1 MAKNKKSGGGGTGG
15 ESSLRT
21 LVDQLRKESIDNGEL
36 IVASNF
42 ILSNISNN
50 IADMTE
56 HILKMPTMIT
66 ASQGAAPSVALKEV
80 QNEQKKEEAK
90 DNERED
96 TIKSTLEKSL
106 EELQGLRKDMKKGSL
121 LDILISGAALLAG
134 SVIGLVKQYFDIF
147 KKVLSPLINLFKG
160 EGKLFATLVDRVKD
174 GWVMFTGI
182 FTRLGKFF
190 GESSIVKYLKETGAV
205 IGEFFKGVGSLF
217 GGGGGSEGGFIS
229 KLTKFFGELA
239 GKFSY
244 FLKLGE
250 IIGKRILFPII
261 TIYDTVMGAMQ
272 GFDKEGIFGA
282 FKGAIAGFINSIFGG
297 ILDLLKDG
305 VSWVL
310 NLLGFENASKF
321 LDSFSFQALIEQA
334 INGIFD
340 FFKGVFNFVMDLFK
354 NPAAAMEKLAA
365 IGDAAKE
372 GLKKILRDL
381 LPKPS
386 GGTAEKIAAKLIPDA
401 VYEFAGL
408 DPKTGAVVQGTSE
421 TGAPAKALAA
431 TAGENT
437 AVKAEQEA
445 KAAGTAAMAGLNASS
460 GQVVNNNTTQAA
472 ILKAKSTNWEPDD
485 QWARSGMSFMGA

>member
-96 TIKSTLEKSL
+96 NIKSTLQKSL

-134 SVIGLVKQYFDIF
+134 AISGLVKQYFDVF

-160 EGKLFATLVDRVKD
+160 DGKIFATLVDRVKD
-174 GWVMFTGI
+174 GWTWFTNI
-182 FTRLGKFF
+182 FSKLGKFF
-190 GESSIVKYLKETGAV
+190 GESSIVKYLKETASV
-205 IGEFFKGVGSLF
+205 IGEFFKGVGALF
-217 GGGGGSEGGFIS
+217 GGGGEGGFIS
-229 KLTKFFGELA
+229 KLVKFFGEIG
-239 GKFSY
+239 GKFKY

-250 IIGKRILFPII
+250 VIGKRILFPII
-261 TIYDTVMGAMQ
+261 AIYDTIMGALS
-272 GFDKEGIFGA
+272 GYEKEGIFGA
-282 FKGAIAGFINSIFGG
+282 IKGAIAGFINSIFGG
-297 ILDLLKDG
+297 ILDLIKDG

-310 NLLGFENASKF
+310 NLFGFENASKA
-321 LDSFSFQALIEQA
+321 LDSFSFQDLIEKA

-340 FFKGVFNFVMDLFK
+340 FYKGVFNFVMDLFK
-354 NPAAAMEKLAA
+354 DPGKAMEKLAA

-372 GLKKILRDL
+372 GLKKILRSL
-381 LPKPS
+381 LPSPAGS
-386 GGTAEKIAAKLIPDA
+386 TAEKIAAKLIPDS

-421 TGAPAKALAA
+421 TGAPSKALAA
-431 TAGENT
+431 SAGENV

-445 KAAGTAAMAGLNASS
+445 KAAGTAALAGMNSASS
-460 GQVVNNNTTQAA
+460 QVVNNNTTQAA
-472 ILKAKSTNWEPDD
+472 IIKAKSTNWEPDD
-485 QWARSGMSFMGA
+485 QWARSNMSFMGA

>member
-42 ILSNISNN
+42 ILSNISSN

-56 HILKMPTMIT
+56 HILKMPTMIA

-80 QNEQKKEEAK
+80 QNEQKKEETK

-96 TIKSTLEKSL
+96 RIKSTLEKSL

-147 KKVLSPLINLFKG
+147 KKTLSPLI
-160 EGKLFATLVDRVKD
+160 KLFQGNGKMFAGLVDRIKD
-174 GWVMFTGI
+174 GWVAFSNV
-182 FTRLGKFF
+182 FVRLGKFF
-190 GESSIVKYLKETGAV
+190 GESSIVKYLKETAGV
-205 IGEFFKGVGSLF
+205 IGEFFKGVGALF
-217 GGGGGSEGGFIS
+217 SGGGSEGFIS
-229 KLTKFFGELA
+229 KLTKFFA
-239 GKFSY
+239 SIADKFKY

-250 IIGKRILFPII
+250 VIGRRILFPII
-261 TIYDTVMGAMQ
+261 TIYDTVMGALQ
-272 GFDKEGIFGA
+272 GFDREGIFGA

-305 VSWVL
+305 ISWVL

-372 GLKKILRDL
+372 GLKKILRSL
-381 LPKPS
+381 LPNPS
-386 GGTAEKIAAKLIPDA
+386 GSGAEKIAAKLIPDA
-401 VYEFAGL
+401 IYEFAGL

-421 TGAPAKALAA
+421 TSVAAKALEGS
-431 TAGENT
+431 TSENR
-437 AVKAEQEA
+437 VVNAEKEA
-445 KAAGTAAMAGLNASS
+445 KAAGQAAMAGMNSSASS
-460 GQVVNNNTTQAA
+460 VVNNNTTQAA
-472 ILKAKSTNWEPDD
+472 ILRAKSTNWEPDD
-485 QWARSGMSFMGA
+485 QWARSGSSFMGA